1 MKRQIAFLFPIEL
14 GSSTYLLN
22 QLSPGNLTS
31 DPADL
36 EPSFLYPMIALVD
49 NYLRHHRLHILSRGV
64 SMQLYSQWLLPTE
77 TTMHEEA
84 LEVFFVL
91 GREPSIAKFSWKN
104 PRTGDEMHC

>member
-1 MKRQIAFLFPIEL
+1 MH
-14 GSSTYLLN
+14 S
-22 QLSPGNLTS
+22 
-31 DPADL
+31 
-36 EPSFLYPMIALVD
+36 
-49 NYLRHHRLHILSRGV
+49 
-64 SMQLYSQWLLPTE
+64 YSQWLLPTE